1 MQLPVWV
8 TVVISRFLGGF
19 VVGFVAGVVYT
30 GVVVT
35 RQVGTPLSQTTT
47 VSLGVVSAVVGSF
60 VIGAVTAWLLPIVS
74 GRHVAMAVAILATF
88 IGEMIQLV
96 GGALFVNAVV
106 GTPQAAL
113 YLPVYSTA
121 GPLVSLGLT
130 VVAVSTTAWLI
141 GVWTR
146 IGLGRRRPGPA

>member
-8 TVVISRFLGGF
+8 TVVVSRFLGGF
-19 VVGFVAGVVYT
+19 VVGFLAGIVYT

-47 VSLGVVSAVVGSF
+47 VSLGVVSAVIGSVVVGA
-60 VIGAVTAWLLPIVS
+60 ITAWLLPIVS
-74 GRHVAMAVAILATF
+74 GRNVAMAVAILATF
-88 IGEMIQLV
+88 VGEMIQLV
-96 GGALFVNAVV
+96 GGTLFVNAVV
-106 GTPQAAL
+106 SSPQAAL
-113 YLPVYSTA
+113 YLPLYSTA

-130 VVAVSTTAWLI
+130 VVGVVTTAWLI

-146 IGLGRRRPGPA
+146 IGLRLRRPDAA

>member
-96 GGALFVNAVV
+96 GGTLFVNAVV

-130 VVAVSTTAWLI
+130 VVAVITTAWLI